1 MPATRTHTLWTRT
14 FILLCCAQFFGS
26 SQHAL
31 LQPTFP
37 LYITSLGG
45 TPFQVGLVLACFAV
59 TSVVFR
65 PLIGAWADRWS
76 EPDVSICGLSL
87 LSAAVFICFIPLT
100 AATMFANALRGLGWA
115 AMSAAGYSMLA
126 LSAPA
131 ARRGE
136 ASGYYSGVQASGTIL
151 LPAVALWLI
160 DQPFG
165 GFNVVFAVAIAL
177 AAIGAGMSAL
187 LARYVPKKVRPLEA
201 ADSAPW
207 WREILNVLDREIIL
221 ASVLSFFSHVTFPA
235 LASFLVLYARDIGID
250 NIGWFYAVSG
260 ITSIFARPLLGKVS
274 DKIGRRRALLACF
287 VLQALALSMLA
298 YAANLTALMISGV
311 LYMLGL
317 AMSSSTTLAIAMEQA
332 RPERRGRAMATFSIA
347 LPLSNGV
354 GALLCGSLV
363 QWFGFFW
370 MYAIGAAIAASG
382 LVITIVNRA
391 RLK

>member
-1 MPATRTHTLWTRT
+1 MTAAQPHTLWTRT

-31 LQPTFP
+31 LQPTLP
-37 LYITSLGG
+37 LYITALGG

-76 EPDVSICGLSL
+76 EPGVSICGLSL
-87 LSAAVFICFIPLT
+87 LSVAVFICFIPFA

-126 LSAPA
+126 LSAPP

-160 DQPFG
+160 EKPFG
-165 GFNVVFAVAIAL
+165 GFKVVFGVAIAL
-177 AAIGAGMSAL
+177 AAIGACMSAL
-187 LARYVPKKVRPLEA
+187 LARYAPKKVRHSEA

-207 WREILNVLDREIIL
+207 WREIFNVLDREIIL

-235 LASFLVLYARDIGID
+235 VASFLVLYARDIGVD
-250 NIGWFYAVSG
+250 NIGWFYVASG
-260 ITSIFARPLLGKVS
+260 ATSILARPLLGKVS
-274 DKIGRRRALLACF
+274 DNIGRRRALLACF
-287 VLQALALSMLA
+287 VLQALALLMLA
-298 YAANLTALMISGV
+298 YAANLLALMISGV
-311 LYMLGL
+311 LYMVGL

-332 RPERRGRAMATFSIA
+332 KPERRGRAMATFSVA

-354 GALLCGSLV
+354 GALVCGSLI
-363 QWFGFFW
+363 QWVGFFW
-370 MYAIGAAIAASG
+370 MYAIGAAIAAAG
-382 LVITIVNRA
+382 LLITIANRA

>member
-1 MPATRTHTLWTRT
+1 MNSIQSQSLWTRS

-37 LYITSLGG
+37 LYITALGG
-45 TPFQVGLVLACFAV
+45 TPVQVGLVLACFAT

-76 EPDVSICGLSL
+76 EPGVSICGLFL
-87 LSAAVFICFIPLT
+87 LSAAVFICFIPFA

-126 LSAPA
+126 LSSPP

-160 DQPFG
+160 AQPFG

-177 AAIGAGMSAL
+177 AAIGACMSAL
-187 LARYVPKKVRPLEA
+187 LARYAPKKNRNPQTADA
-201 ADSAPW
+201 ARW

-235 LASFLVLYARDIGID
+235 VASFLVLYARDIGVN

-260 ITSIFARPLLGKVS
+260 TTSILARPMLGKVS
-274 DKIGRRRALLACF
+274 DNIGRRRALLACF
-287 VLQALALSMLA
+287 ILQTLALVMLA
-298 YAANLTALMISGV
+298 YAANLIALMISGV

-332 RPERRGRAMATFSIA
+332 KPERRGRAMATFSIA

-363 QWFGFFW
+363 QWAGFFS
-370 MYAIGAAIAASG
+370 MYAICAAIAAGG
-382 LVITIVNRA
+382 LLITIGNRA